1 MSDARR
7 ALALVLV
14 NLSLLTSLPEV
25 GLSFLSALSRAPDPF
40 MLQPL
45 RKQVSGK
52 KKPVGQ
58 LSDRSLYLQRMVLLQ
73 YFPQL
78 SPLFVLGLGKV
89 DPPGMNPN
97 QKVALG
103 LPQKPTGT
111 ESS

>member
-1 MSDARR
+1 MDSE
-7 ALALVLV
+7 
-14 NLSLLTSLPEV
+14 LL
-25 GLSFLSALSRAPDPF
+25 
-40 MLQPL
+40 
-45 RKQVSGK
+45 K
-52 KKPVGQ
+52 GQ
-58 LSDRSLYLQRMVLLQ
+58 KITNDRSLYLQRMVLLQ

-97 QKVALG
+97 QALG